1 MEVAIQGCGLQEN
14 GVDIPLMQHLLNVQE
29 NRAATFRTV
38 CRRIDIFRCIRR
50 AGCAGRG
57 PRLGDC
63 LRNRRRDFA
72 VFDADGN
79 PADELHRAIS
89 KDEASSAVP
98 GRRSV
103 AQDRRIVTWDDSGRA
118 SAVGLL
124 CFRQGVG
131 RCILLSVG
139 RMVPVIPCA
148 LKFCPQLPI
157 NPLSISYQADY
168 VAGSK
173 ELHPI

>member
-1 MEVAIQGCGLQEN
+1 LQEN
-14 GVDIPLMQHLLNVQE
+14 GVDMPLMQGLLSVQK
-29 NRAATFRTV
+29 NRAATFRAV
-38 CRRIDIFRCIRR
+38 CRRIGVFRRIRR
-50 AGCAGRG
+50 AGIAGRG
-57 PRLGDC
+57 PGLGDC
-63 LRNRRRDFA
+63 LRNRCKDFA

-103 AQDRRIVTWDDSGRA
+103 AEDETIVTWDDSGGA
-118 SAVGLL
+118 SVAGLL

-131 RCILLSVG
+131 RCILLRVG
-139 RMVPVIPCA
+139 RMVSVIPCA

>member
-1 MEVAIQGCGLQEN
+1 LDN
-14 GVDIPLMQHLLNVQE
+14 
-29 NRAATFRTV
+29 
-38 CRRIDIFRCIRR
+38 
-50 AGCAGRG
+50 
-57 PRLGDC
+57 C

-98 GRRSV
+98 GRRSG
-103 AQDRRIVTWDDSGRA
+103 AEDGRIVIWGDSSRA

-131 RCILLSVG
+131 RYILLRVSC
-139 RMVPVIPCA
+139 MVPVIPCA

-157 NPLSISYQADY
+157 NPFSISYQADY

>member
-1 MEVAIQGCGLQEN
+1 MEAAIQECGLQEN
-14 GVDIPLMQHLLNVQE
+14 GVDVPLMQGILSVQK
-29 NRAATFRTV
+29 NGAATFRAV
-38 CRRIDIFRCIRR
+38 CRRIGVFRR
-50 AGCAGRG
+50 AGIAGRG
-57 PRLGDC
+57 PGLGDC
-63 LRNRRRDFA
+63 LRNRRNDFA

-89 KDEASSAVP
+89 KGEASSAVP

-103 AQDRRIVTWDDSGRA
+103 AEDGRIVTWDNSGRA
-118 SAVGLL
+118 SAIGLL

-131 RCILLSVG
+131 RYILLRVG
-139 RMVPVIPCA
+139 RMGPVIPCA

-157 NPLSISYQADY
+157 NPLSISYQTGY

>member
-1 MEVAIQGCGLQEN
+1 M
-14 GVDIPLMQHLLNVQE
+14 
-29 NRAATFRTV
+29 
-38 CRRIDIFRCIRR
+38 
-50 AGCAGRG
+50 
-57 PRLGDC
+57 
-63 LRNRRRDFA
+63 RNRRSDFE
-72 VFDADGN
+72 VLDADGN

-89 KDEASSAVP
+89 KDGASSAVP

-103 AQDRRIVTWDDSGRA
+103 AEDGRIVTWDNSGRA

-131 RCILLSVG
+131 RYILLGVG

-148 LKFCPQLPI
+148 LKFCPQVPI
-157 NPLSISYQADY
+157 NPLTISYQAGY